1 MKCFN
6 QQIHEFGGISI
17 PGKSSRPVQSGFGGL
32 YRALVERLRFNA
44 IDSGLLPGELKE
56 WFLKYTDTFNLEN
69 EKHQQSILMKKK
81 HTFDVCGWT
90 VKIGQK
96 LGLGGRDMLI
106 AETAALLH
114 DTGRFEQ
121 CRSYGTFWDKHSF
134 NHAEAGAGIIR
145 DNNLLRRFTDD
156 EQRIII
162 TAVRNHN
169 VFRIPDFIRGRDL
182 FFLKL
187 LRDADKMDILNIF
200 SHYYHQ
206 PVEARC
212 HIAGLCLLDGNGCS
226 PGILDDLRN
235 HRNANRDLVKT
246 TVDHLLL
253 KLSFL
258 FDLNFD
264 ETLKILKDEGCIER
278 IVKALP
284 EDTIIRDIVL
294 DVRAHFLRTKNMEL
308 FRDTPLRLDVLG

>member
-6 QQIHEFGGISI
+6 QQMHEFGGIPI
-17 PGKSSRPVQSGFGGL
+17 PGKSLLPVQSGPGGL
-32 YRALVERLRFNA
+32 YRALVERLRYNTV
-44 IDSGLLPGELKE
+44 DSGQISGELKQ

-81 HTFDVCGWT
+81 HTFDVCNWT
-90 VKIGQK
+90 VKIGQR
-96 LGLGGRDMLI
+96 LGLDRRDMLI

-134 NHAEAGAGIIR
+134 NHAEAGTEIIR
-145 DNNLLRRFTDD
+145 KNNLLHRFTDD
-156 EQRIII
+156 EQRIIT
-162 TAVRNHN
+162 TAVRYHN
-169 VFRIPDFIRGRDL
+169 VFRLPDFIRGRDL

-187 LRDADKMDILNIF
+187 LRDADKTDILDIF

-206 PVEARC
+206 PVEARY
-212 HIAGLCLLDGNGCS
+212 HIAGLDLLNGNGCS

-235 HRNANRDLVKT
+235 FRNTNRDLVKT
-246 TVDHLLL
+246 TADHLLL

-258 FDLNFD
+258 FDINYD
-264 ETLKILKDEGCIER
+264 ESLRILSEEGCIER
-278 IVKALP
+278 LCRALP
-284 EDTIIRDIVL
+284 DEPEIRDIAVELRNYFL
-294 DVRAHFLRTKNMEL
+294 DKKDVEL
-308 FRDTPLRLDVLG
+308 FHVYGS